1 MPLYTRVCPGC
12 DHQFDVMRSV
22 ATRNDPVEC
31 IKCETPTKRGVEMP
45 AYTPSSWGDSK
56 WAGRYDKGLGV
67 TLQSKKH
74 RDQIMKQR
82 GLVEDTVTDQRARL
96 DKSVSEAAQHERTV
110 ARFNTELSKAN
121 GDRGLA
127 IANTFPSE
135 H

>member
-1 MPLYTRVCPGC
+1 MPLYTRVCPEC
-12 DHQFDVMRSV
+12 DYRFDVVRSI
-22 ATRNDPVEC
+22 ATRNDPVDC
-31 IKCETPTKRGVEMP
+31 SNCGAPTKRGIEMP
-45 AYTPSSWGDSK
+45 AFTPSGWGDSK

-67 TLQSKKH
+67 TLQSKRH

-82 GLVEDTVTDQRARL
+82 GLVEDTVADQRARL

-127 IANTFPSE
+127 IANTFPSDP
-135 H
+135 